1 VGPARASGLT
11 LLGNRVAAEK
21 AAAWG
26 MIWECVDD
34 ANLAS
39 AVDAVARQLA
49 QGPTLGL
56 AKAKA
61 ALHAAWENSLMEQ
74 LDLERDAQRELG
86 HSLDY
91 AEGVAA
97 FAEKRAP
104 RFQGT

>member
-11 LLGNRVAAEK
+11 LLGNRLTAEQAAV
-21 AAAWG
+21 WG

-34 ANLAS
+34 ADLESTVN
-39 AVDAVARQLA
+39 AVARQLA
-49 QGPTLGL
+49 QGPPLGL
-56 AKAKA
+56 AKTKA
-61 ALHAAWENSLMEQ
+61 ALRAAWENSLMEQ